1 LEVFN
6 HLPQH
11 RSPSVDALTTL
22 RHLLNYPRHDHGE
35 FIGRI
40 YAGYGRPNR
49 NITSLNQCTAHRRA
63 ATQIE
68 RPGSTGC
75 WASAHRIV
83 AVISK
88 SWARKSEDIQW
99 HWKRLNIVHI
109 AELDK
114 LRPWS
119 IIWNI
124 SDFRVLERVLHSP
137 NIYCHDTWGPHTIM
151 G

>member
-1 LEVFN
+1 VG
-6 HLPQH
+6 
-11 RSPSVDALTTL
+11 SLTTL
-22 RHLLNYPRHDHGE
+22 RHLLNHLKHDHGE

-68 RPGSTGC
+68 RPGSTRC

-88 SWARKSEDIQW
+88 SRTRKSKDLQW
-99 HWKRLNIVHI
+99 YWKGLNIVHI
-109 AELDK
+109 AEFDK
-114 LRPWS
+114 LGSWS
-119 IIWNI
+119 IIWDI

-137 NIYCHDTWGPHTIM
+137 DVHRHYAWGPHTIM